1 MKYVLLGTLAP
12 GAMKKQESRTENA
25 RAKLRALGIKLESV
39 YYTQGAYDFVDVV
52 DAPDTDAMLAFS
64 VWYAEQG
71 YGKLSS
77 LPAFDER
84 VMVRALR
91 KGGVRGGGEGKAR
104 RR

>member
-1 MKYVLLGTLAP
+1 MKYVLMGTLAP
-12 GAMKKQESRTENA
+12 GAMKKQVTRTANA
-25 RAKLRALGIKLESV
+25 RAKLKELGIKLESV
-39 YYTQGAYDFVDVV
+39 HYTQGACDFVDIVE
-52 DAPDTDAMLAFS
+52 APNAEAMLAFS

-84 VMVRALR
+84 TMVRALQ
-91 KGGVRGGGEGKAR
+91 KGGVRGGKRLR